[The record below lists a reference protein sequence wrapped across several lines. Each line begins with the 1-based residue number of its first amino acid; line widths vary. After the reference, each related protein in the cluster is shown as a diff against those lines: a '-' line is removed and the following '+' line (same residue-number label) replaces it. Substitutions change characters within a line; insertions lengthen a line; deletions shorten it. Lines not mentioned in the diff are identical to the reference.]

1 MKDKIIKLFKALSYD
16 QQVEVLHEL
25 STNTDKTDPITIF
38 VKKYQKIFRE
48 NPIFTITK
56 TGPNH
61 SPVIIATLIS
71 PKGTFEG
78 KGSNQI
84 AAKLSLIAHANA
96 VIFNN

>member
-1 MKDKIIKLFKALSYD
+1 MEDKIIKLFKALPYD
-16 QQVEVLHEL
+16 KQVEILHEL
-25 STNTDKTDPITIF
+25 STSTDKTDPITVF
-38 VKKYQKIFRE
+38 VKKYQKVFRE
-48 NPIFTITK
+48 NPVFTVTK
-56 TGPNH
+56 TGDDH
-61 SPVIIATLIS
+61 SPVIIATLTS